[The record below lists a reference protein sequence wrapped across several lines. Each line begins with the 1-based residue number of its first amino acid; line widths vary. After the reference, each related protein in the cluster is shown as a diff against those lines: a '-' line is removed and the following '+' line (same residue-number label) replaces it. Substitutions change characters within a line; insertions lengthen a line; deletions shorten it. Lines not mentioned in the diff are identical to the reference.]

1 MNPCPQCGAIPQPS
15 DKFCN
20 ICGTPVVAP
29 GYGAPAQGGFP
40 PPAQGGFGAP
50 PANAYGAPPG
60 QPPLRCQ
67 MGHDIAQGQS
77 YCPHGHPIA
86 LDAMPFANDQYGS
99 GGSYGQQPGGFGA
112 PPPQQGGFGAPPPAH
127 QQAGGFGA
135 PPQQQQQG
143 GFGAPAPGG
152 GYGGEAPP
160 GYGQPFP
167 DPNAQYGGGA
177 YGQQQP
183 GGFGAPAPQQG
194 FGGQPQYAPPPQQQQ
209 QQQGGFGAPAH
220 QQAGGFGG
228 QPDFGGAPPPPAPAG
243 APAAPSAPINLPPN
257 ALRGFIVSYQASTQG
272 DFWPL
277 HGGRKTVGRANS
289 GEQVDIPLADAT
301 ISSRHAAIVV
311 DAVAGTVQ
319 VEDTGSTNGTF
330 VNEEHIGFNGKRDLR
345 DGDKVR
351 FGGFSTIVKIV
362 GRI

>member
-50 PANAYGAPPG
+50 PAGAYGAPPG

-67 MGHDIAQGQS
+67 MGHDIAPGQS

-86 LDAMPFANDQYGS
+86 LDAMPFANDQYG
-99 GGSYGQQPGGFGA
+99 GGGGYGQQQGGFGA
-112 PPPQQGGFGAPPPAH
+112 PPPQQGGFGAPP
-127 QQAGGFGA
+127 QQ
-135 PPQQQQQG
+135 
-143 GFGAPAPGG
+143 
-152 GYGGEAPP
+152 
-160 GYGQPFP
+160 
-167 DPNAQYGGGA
+167 
-177 YGQQQP
+177 
-183 GGFGAPAPQQG
+183 
-194 FGGQPQYAPPPQQQQ
+194 
-209 QQQGGFGAPAH
+209 
-220 QQAGGFGG
+220 GGFGG
-228 QPDFGGAPPPPAPAG
+228 QPDFGGAPPPPAPAA

>member
-50 PANAYGAPPG
+50 PAGAYGAPP
-60 QPPLRCQ
+60 QQAPLRCQ
-67 MGHDIAQGQS
+67 MGHEIAPGAS

-86 LDAMPFANDQYGS
+86 LDAMPFANDQYG
-99 GGSYGQQPGGFGA
+99 GGGGYGQQ
-112 PPPQQGGFGAPPPAH
+112 PPQQGGFGAPP
-127 QQAGGFGA
+127 QQGGFAPPQQQGGFGA
-135 PPQQQQQG
+135 PPQQYGTEQP
-143 GFGAPAPGG
+143 PA
-152 GYGGEAPP
+152 
-160 GYGQPFP
+160 YGQPFP
-167 DPNAQYGGGA
+167 DPNAQYGGGG
-177 YGQQQP
+177 Y
-183 GGFGAPAPQQG
+183 PAG
-194 FGGQPQYAPPPQQQQ
+194 
-209 QQQGGFGAPAH
+209 QQGGFGAPPP
-220 QQAGGFGG
+220 QQQFGAQPGYGGQPAQPAQGGFGAPPPQPGFGAQQPGGFPGG
-228 QPDFGGAPPPPAPAG
+228 QPDFGGAPQAAPPPVAPA
-243 APAAPSAPINLPPN
+243 PPINLPPN
-257 ALRGFIVSYQASTQG
+257 ALRGFLLSYQSNTQG

-301 ISSRHAAIVV
+301 ISSRHAALIV
-311 DAVAGTVQ
+311 DATAGSVQ

-351 FGGFSTIVKIV
+351 FGGFSTVVKIV
-362 GRI
+362 TRL

>member
-20 ICGTPVVAP
+20 ICGTPTGP
-29 GYGAPAQGGFP
+29 GGFGPPAQGGFP

-50 PANAYGAPPG
+50 PQGAYGAPPG

-67 MGHDIAQGQS
+67 MGHDIAPGQS

-86 LDAMPFANDQYGS
+86 LDAMPFANDQYG
-99 GGSYGQQPGGFGA
+99 GGGGYGQQPQQGGFGQ
-112 PPPQQGGFGAPPPAH
+112 PPPQQQGGFGAPPP
-127 QQAGGFGA
+127 Q
-135 PPQQQQQG
+135 P
-143 GFGAPAPGG
+143 
-152 GYGGEAPP
+152 GYGDPAP

-167 DPNAQYGGGA
+167 DPNAQYGGGG
-177 YGQQQP
+177 YGQQPQQ
-183 GGFGAPAPQQG
+183 GGFGAPPPQQG
-194 FGGQPQYAPPPQQQQ
+194 FGGQPGYGGAPPP
-209 QQQGGFGAPAH
+209 QQGGFGAPPP
-220 QQAGGFGG
+220 QPGFPGQGGQGG
-228 QPDFGGAPPPPAPAG
+228 QPDFGAPPPGAAP
-243 APAAPSAPINLPPN
+243 APAAPAAPINLPPN
-257 ALRGFIVSYQASTQG
+257 ALRGFLVSYQANTQG

-289 GEQVDIPLADAT
+289 GEQVDVPLADAT

-311 DAVAGTVQ
+311 DATAGTVA

-351 FGGFSTIVKIV
+351 FGGFSTILKVV

>member
-50 PANAYGAPPG
+50 PQGAYGAPPG

-67 MGHDIAQGQS
+67 MGHDIAPGQS

-86 LDAMPFANDQYGS
+86 LDAMPFANDQYG
-99 GGSYGQQPGGFGA
+99 GGGGYGQQPQQGGFGA
-112 PPPQQGGFGAPPPAH
+112 PPPQQGGFGAPPP
-127 QQAGGFGA
+127 QQGGFGA
-135 PPQQQQQG
+135 PPQQG
-143 GFGAPAPGG
+143 GFGGG
-152 GYGGEAPP
+152 TDAPP

-167 DPNAQYGGGA
+167 DPNAQYGGGG
-177 YGQQQP
+177 YGQQPQQ
-183 GGFGAPAPQQG
+183 GGFGAPPPQQG
-194 FGGQPQYAPPPQQQQ
+194 FGGQPGYGGAPPP
-209 QQQGGFGAPAH
+209 QQGGFGAPPP
-220 QQAGGFGG
+220 QQGGFGAQAQG
-228 QPDFGGAPPPPAPAG
+228 GFGAPPQQDFNAQPQAAPPPQPPA
-243 APAAPSAPINLPPN
+243 APINLPAN
-257 ALRGFIVSYQASTQG
+257 ALRGFLVSYQANTQG

-289 GEQVDIPLADAT
+289 GEQVDIPLSDAT
-301 ISSRHAAIVV
+301 ISSRHAAIIV
-311 DAVAGTVQ
+311 DASAGNVQ

-351 FGGFSTIVKIV
+351 FGGFSTIIKIV

>member
-20 ICGTPVVAP
+20 ICGTPTAPPGMGGGFGAP
-29 GYGAPAQGGFP
+29 GPQGGFP

-50 PANAYGAPPG
+50 AAAYGAPPG

-67 MGHDIAQGQS
+67 MGHDIAPGQS

-86 LDAMPFANDQYGS
+86 LDAMPFANDQYG
-99 GGSYGQQPGGFGA
+99 GGGGYGQPQQGGFGA
-112 PPPQQGGFGAPPPAH
+112 PPQQGGFGAPPAQGGFGAPPQQGGFGAPPP
-127 QQAGGFGA
+127 QPGYGA
-135 PPQQQQQG
+135 PD
-143 GFGAPAPGG
+143 
-152 GYGGEAPP
+152 P

-167 DPNAQYGGGA
+167 DPNAQYGGG
-177 YGQQQP
+177 YGQQPQG
-183 GGFGAPAPQQG
+183 GGFGAPPQQG
-194 FGGQPQYAPPPQQQQ
+194 FGGQPGYGGAPPAPPQP
-209 QQQGGFGAPAH
+209 GGFGAP
-220 QQAGGFGG
+220 QPGGFPQQG
-228 QPDFGGAPPPPAPAG
+228 QPDFAGAPPQPAPAPP
-243 APAAPSAPINLPPN
+243 PAAPVNLPPN
-257 ALRGFIVSYQASTQG
+257 ALRGFLVSYQANTAG

-289 GEQVDIPLADAT
+289 GEQVDISLADAT
-301 ISSRHAAIVV
+301 ISSRHAAVVV

-330 VNEEHIGFNGKRDLR
+330 VNEEHIGFNGKRDVR

-351 FGGFSTIVKIV
+351 FGGFSTILKVV
-362 GRI
+362 GRL